1 MRVVTKKDY
10 RKRRHVRLRQRMAG
24 TATRPRMSV
33 FVSNKHFYIQ
43 FIDDA
48 ASSTL
53 AQVSTQNEAFGDSVR
68 NNLETARKLGEL
80 AARVAADKG
89 ITEVVFDRG
98 GFAYGGRVKVL
109 AEAAREAGLKF

>member
-10 RKRRHVRLRQRMAG
+10 RKRRHVRLRQRIAG

-33 FVSNKHFYIQ
+33 FVSNKHLYVQ

-48 ASSTL
+48 TSTTL
-53 AQVSTQNEAFGDSVR
+53 AQCSTLSEAFGEPAHSNVKA
-68 NNLETARKLGEL
+68 ARKLGEL
-80 AARVAADKG
+80 AGRTALDKG
-89 ITEVVFDRG
+89 IKEVVFDRG
-98 GFAYGGRVKVL
+98 GFTYGGRVKVL